1 MRKLMLAATAAAILA
16 IPSIAL
22 AQDPAAGAATGAAV
36 GAGVGAVVGGP
47 PGAIIGGAIGGTV
60 GAGAADAERQRREER
75 VIIEQREPA
84 VRERNCATGPSG
96 TTVCEEIRR

>member
-1 MRKLMLAATAAAILA
+1 MRKVLLAAVAATALA
-16 IPSIAL
+16 LPQLAQ

-47 PGAIIGGAIGGTV
+47 PGAIIGGAVGGTV
-60 GAGAADAERQRREER
+60 GAGAADAERQRREG
-75 VIIEQREPA
+75 VVIEQRPP
-84 VRERNCATGPSG
+84 VRERNCATSSSG

>member
-1 MRKLMLAATAAAILA
+1 MRKLIFAAVAATALVLPQLA
-16 IPSIAL
+16 Q
-22 AQDPAAGAATGAAV
+22 AQDPAAGAVTGAAV

-60 GAGAADAERQRREER
+60 GAGAADAERQRREG
-75 VIIEQREPA
+75 VVIEQRPP
-84 VRERNCATGPSG
+84 VRERNCATSPSG

>member
-1 MRKLMLAATAAAILA
+1 MKKLMMFAAAAATLSL
-16 IPSIAL
+16 PSMAQ

-60 GAGAADAERQRREER
+60 GAGAADAERNRREE
-75 VIIEQREPA
+75 VIIEQRPP

>member
-1 MRKLMLAATAAAILA
+1 MKNLMIVAATVATISL
-16 IPSIAL
+16 SSMAL

-60 GAGAADAERQRREER
+60 GAGAADAERSRNEER
-75 VIIEQREPA
+75 VLIEQRPP
-84 VRERNCATGPSG
+84 VRERNCATSASG